1 MKCNLMLIVELSS
14 GQNCTSFKP
23 INSLK
28 INPTSAAMF
37 AKRGN
42 CYIKMKRPNAC
53 IRDCTRA
60 IELNPDNAA
69 AYKFRGRANR

>member
-1 MKCNLMLIVELSS
+1 
-14 GQNCTSFKP
+14 
-23 INSLK
+23 
-28 INPTSAAMF
+28 MF

-60 IELNPDNAA
+60 IELNPDSAA
-69 AYKFRGRANR
+69 AHKFRGRANR

>member
-1 MKCNLMLIVELSS
+1 MPMCHCVIH
-14 GQNCTSFKP
+14 
-23 INSLK
+23 
-28 INPTSAAMF
+28 SAASRVSAAPGMQN
-37 AKRGN
+37 RGN
-42 CYIKMKRPNAC
+42 CYIKMKKPNAC